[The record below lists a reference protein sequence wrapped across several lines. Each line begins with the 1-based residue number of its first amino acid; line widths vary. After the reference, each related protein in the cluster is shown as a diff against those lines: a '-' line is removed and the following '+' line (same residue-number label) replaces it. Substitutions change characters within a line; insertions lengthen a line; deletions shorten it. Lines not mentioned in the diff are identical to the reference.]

1 MIRWIFTHIHVARS
15 PHYASN
21 NLTGYSSGRASP
33 DACRPPPYA
42 VWLSAR
48 APCFTAVCRRPKPDG
63 NCSFPVLL
71 TLQRVPYRACVSHRE
86 PRRTCRPR
94 RSTLSGRTGNSFD
107 ALAYALL
114 GALLKVAPRAYGG
127 RRIRWSCATLAATL
141 KAKHGIEVSA
151 ETVRRW
157 LHGLDV
163 ETGQAGRPC
172 ERVAVISAN
181 LCSVAP

>member
-1 MIRWIFTHIHVARS
+1 MPWLTRS
-15 PHYASN
+15 
-21 NLTGYSSGRASP
+21 
-33 DACRPPPYA
+33 
-42 VWLSAR
+42 
-48 APCFTAVCRRPKPDG
+48 
-63 NCSFPVLL
+63 
-71 TLQRVPYRACVSHRE
+71 
-86 PRRTCRPR
+86 
-94 RSTLSGRTGNSFD
+94 
-107 ALAYALL
+107 L

-141 KAKHGIEVSA
+141 EAKHGIEVSA

-172 ERVAVISAN
+172 DRVAVISAN